1 MNSLSKT
8 NPILSHLSFLWHL
21 THSYSMIL
29 TCVSNNFYANCL
41 FSGYMNT
48 FSNELQLKKDDWSI
62 YFIFLPKYIECKFMH
77 DANAFLLIISKLSG
91 KCKDS
96 MLEFYENELSS
107 IVFKFFEKCI
117 SFNLKQ
123 LENALL
129 QIVITLSGIVIFLRL

>member
-1 MNSLSKT
+1 
-8 NPILSHLSFLWHL
+8 
-21 THSYSMIL
+21 
-29 TCVSNNFYANCL
+29 
-41 FSGYMNT
+41 
-48 FSNELQLKKDDWSI
+48 
-62 YFIFLPKYIECKFMH
+62 MH